1 VAMETVGTGITC
13 NAISPGTLPTPAIM
27 SRIDTMASSRGISHH
42 EATREYMKERQ
53 PSGRFVRLED
63 VGAMAAFLCS
73 PAGRDVTGAV
83 IPIDGGWS
91 VA

>member
-1 VAMETVGTGITC
+1 
-13 NAISPGTLPTPAIM
+13 
-27 SRIDTMASSRGISHH
+27 
-42 EATREYMKERQ
+42 MKERQ

-63 VGAMAAFLCS
+63 VGAMVAFLCS
-73 PAGRDVTGAV
+73 AAGRDITGTV